1 MSVRAVLLDETL
13 EEIKI
18 KLPCI
23 NLRKGL
29 WTFEITSCCFKVIEE
44 VSDILYIRCNLNTS
58 PQYYKIKNRVEGL
71 TVRETPLTTVLLKE
85 RGIYKKDLARKYEVN
100 SPSDELIFTFWKRN
114 NILGDVQEED
124 QVKTNKIRMTAI
136 ITFYQ
141 HGES

>member
-1 MSVRAVLLDETL
+1 M
-13 EEIKI
+13 
-18 KLPCI
+18 
-23 NLRKGL
+23 
-29 WTFEITSCCFKVIEE
+29 
-44 VSDILYIRCNLNTS
+44 
-58 PQYYKIKNRVEGL
+58 
-71 TVRETPLTTVLLKE
+71 RETPLTTVLLKE